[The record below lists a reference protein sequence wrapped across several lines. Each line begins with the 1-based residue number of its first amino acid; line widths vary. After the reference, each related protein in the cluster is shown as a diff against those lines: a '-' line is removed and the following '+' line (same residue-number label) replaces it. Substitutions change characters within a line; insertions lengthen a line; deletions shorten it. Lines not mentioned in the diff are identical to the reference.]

1 MLIASKTGIPAMT
14 YATVPIRMIPVYRT
28 STMRADPAVLESK
41 RSVCPSALYIFR
53 PCESLTMQ
61 ERTRIRPT
69 PPM

>member
-1 MLIASKTGIPAMT
+1 
-14 YATVPIRMIPVYRT
+14 
-28 STMRADPAVLESK
+28 MRADPAVLESK

-61 ERTRIRPT
+61 VRTRIRPT